1 MKFSSFS
8 EFKEFVSA
16 DAFRY
21 IGTKSTGKGRAK
33 NNIRLYLTTIGF
45 RYTFWMRLC
54 CYLRTRKYLF
64 PIYCLSKL
72 LLTHLSYK
80 SGIRID
86 CDTRIDKGLY
96 IGHWG
101 CIGVNSKSILGKNVN
116 ISQMTGISQA
126 NRGKNEG
133 TPIIGDN
140 VYIGPGAR
148 IIGTVHI
155 GNNVCIGANAV
166 VTHDVPDNAVVG
178 GVSAKIISMDGAEGY
193 VNNRVQ

>member
-1 MKFSSFS
+1 
-8 EFKEFVSA
+8 
-16 DAFRY
+16 
-21 IGTKSTGKGRAK
+21 
-33 NNIRLYLTTIGF
+33 
-45 RYTFWMRLC
+45 MRWC

-64 PIYCLSKL
+64 PVYCLSKL

-80 SGIRID
+80 SGIRINY
-86 CDTRIDKGLY
+86 DTKIDKGLY

-126 NRGKNEG
+126 NRGKNKG

-148 IIGTVHI
+148 IIGAVHI

-166 VTHDVPDNAVVG
+166 VTHDVPDNAVVA
-178 GVSAKIISMDGAEGY
+178 GVPAQIISMDGAEGY
-193 VNNRVQ
+193 VNNRV